1 MLLPLRRWGHSRVP
15 VYRGRRHN
23 IVGLLLVKEQ
33 VGAPPPISVTSPPR
47 PHLNLA

>member
-33 VGAPPPISVTSPPR
+33 VGAPSPDLRDTPPYLI
-47 PHLNLA
+47 